1 MHFFAF
7 FREKVKKF
15 FLLIYIFDFI
25 SIIFALFEKNGYN
38 LSEIY
43 LNTRRNDKKRKKLL
57 LNSGL
62 YDILKQNKRKRD
74 RNEKIQIEDRA

>member
-1 MHFFAF
+1 M
-7 FREKVKKF
+7 KKF

-62 YDILKQNKRKRD
+62 YDILKPNKRKRD

>member
-1 MHFFAF
+1 M
-7 FREKVKKF
+7 
-15 FLLIYIFDFI
+15 FDFI

-62 YDILKQNKRKRD
+62 YDILKPNKRKRD

>member
-1 MHFFAF
+1 M
-7 FREKVKKF
+7 
-15 FLLIYIFDFI
+15 FLYQVLIHRLIYIFDFI

-38 LSEIY
+38 LSEIC

-62 YDILKQNKRKRD
+62 YDILKPNKRKRD